1 MSRVKKASDEYKRL
15 RKEVSRLASIA
26 NKRLD
31 RLESNNLTMLPA
43 YESWSQN
50 GKVRFS
56 VKGKSKQEVQAEYW
70 RLKNFLD
77 NKTSTIKEANK
88 FLKEMAQNTGIQY
101 NGLNDLKTKSKRFFE
116 LANKIKEYNQKINQS
131 AQALDYQKIWVQ
143 INTAVK
149 QDYINLADAVSSD
162 EQLERFLEYMDKVQP
177 VENNREGYS
186 INQQVYDWIDE

>member
-26 NKRLD
+26 NKRLG

-43 YESWSQN
+43 YESWAQN
-50 GKVRFS
+50 GKVRFG
-56 VKGKSKQEVQAEYW
+56 VKGKSKQEVQSEYW

-77 NKTSTIKEANK
+77 NKTSTVKDANK

-177 VENNREGYS
+177 VENNREGYT